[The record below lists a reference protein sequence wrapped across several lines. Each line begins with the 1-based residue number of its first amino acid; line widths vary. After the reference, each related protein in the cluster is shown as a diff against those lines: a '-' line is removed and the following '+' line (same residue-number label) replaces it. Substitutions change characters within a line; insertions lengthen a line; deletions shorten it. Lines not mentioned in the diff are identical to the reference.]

1 METWSNG
8 LGINQDVANR
18 DRVKRELGK
27 MDKALIRMWQK
38 VWVFMGT
45 RQKSEYCKTVC
56 TFGSEFKAIK
66 RNNILLFRELS
77 Y

>member
-1 METWSNG
+1 MEISHGGFNP
-8 LGINQDVANR
+8 DVA
-18 DRVKRELGK
+18 KKCGSKWELGK